1 MTINKNNIGSQLDK
15 ILRPMGITRNLR
27 SYQLICACIVRI
39 FEQED
44 RLGAVQKEIYMPLLR
59 RIAAIGLAFKALF
72 VEPHR
77 LRGTTVPTRYAGWPV
92 IRWMA
97 ALRRCSSWKFYI
109 IRLLEADKSC
119 FSAPF

>member
-1 MTINKNNIGSQLDK
+1 MTINKNNSGSQLDK

-27 SYQLICACIVRI
+27 SYHLICACIVRI

-44 RLGAVQKEIYMPLLR
+44 RLGAVCLLLR
-59 RIAAIGLAFKALF
+59 RIAATGLAFKALF

-77 LRGTTVPTRYAGWPV
+77 LRGTTVPTRYVGWLV